1 MLENFLKWV
10 AINYEKTLPRDIYNQ
25 ASELLGVSTAT
36 VARWIR
42 ENSIPKSATVERMK
56 SLMSNKEPFDDLE
69 KTLDTSAKAFIGWV
83 QSRYHLVNKTSAV
96 KKAAHMLRVTE
107 MAVWQWLRGSR
118 QTSPS
123 MELLM
128 ELITR
133 HGLPDE

>member
-1 MLENFLKWV
+1 MTIQEFV
-10 AINYEKTLPRDIYNQ
+10 D
-25 ASELLGVSTAT
+25 S
-36 VARWIR
+36 
-42 ENSIPKSATVERMK
+42 
-56 SLMSNKEPFDDLE
+56 
-69 KTLDTSAKAFIGWV
+69 V
-83 QSRYHLVNKTSAV
+83 QSRYHLRSKTSAV

-107 MAVWQWLRGSR
+107 MAVWQWLRGTR